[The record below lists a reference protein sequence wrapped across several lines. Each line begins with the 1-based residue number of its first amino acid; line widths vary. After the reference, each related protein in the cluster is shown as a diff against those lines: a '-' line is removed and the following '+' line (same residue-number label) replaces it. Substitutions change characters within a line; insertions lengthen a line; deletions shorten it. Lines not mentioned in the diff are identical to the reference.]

1 MRSQVAR
8 AAAVGLAVLA
18 ALFTAGCAPASD
30 KQGSVTITA
39 QLQDGSPLEGCD
51 AQFSGQSPVTEQ
63 GRITN
68 SSGQVYLSAG
78 PGAYSVTI
86 RCAAGS
92 ASSDFKIVE
101 GGDPVS
107 LVLTI

>member
-1 MRSQVAR
+1 MTSQVAR
-8 AAAVGLAVLA
+8 AAGVGIAVLA
-18 ALFTAGCAPASD
+18 ALFTAGCAPASEE
-30 KQGSVTITA
+30 QASVTITA

-51 AQFSGQSPVTEQ
+51 AQFSGKSPVTEQ

-68 SSGQVYLSAG
+68 SSGQVYLSAD
-78 PGAYSVTI
+78 PGSYSVTI

>member
-1 MRSQVAR
+1 MTSQVAR

-18 ALFTAGCAPASD
+18 ALFAAGCGPAPQE
-30 KQGSVTITA
+30 QGSATITA
-39 QLQDGSPLEGCD
+39 QLQDGSPVEGCD

-63 GRITN
+63 GRLTN
-68 SSGQVYLSAG
+68 SSGQVHLSAS
-78 PGAYSVTI
+78 PGSYSVTI
-86 RCAAGS
+86 RCSAGS
-92 ASSDFKIVE
+92 ASSDFEIVE